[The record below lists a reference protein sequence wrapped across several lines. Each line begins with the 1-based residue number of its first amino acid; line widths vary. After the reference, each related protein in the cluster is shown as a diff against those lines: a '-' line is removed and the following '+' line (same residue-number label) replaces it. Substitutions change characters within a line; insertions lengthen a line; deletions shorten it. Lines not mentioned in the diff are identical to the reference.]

1 MEKIFINLQIKQ
13 EFVASFPSL
22 VTFFIIE
29 WNYYLKASVTIN
41 FLSKWNVK
49 DNCFTLKSF

>member
-49 DNCFTLKSF
+49 GNCCTLKSF